1 MTHDQEAFLTKA
13 TTGVAGAGV
22 TLPAWWP
29 SLADTSNIAAQM
41 VPIVSLLWLILQIIR
56 HVRNREGRNER

>member
-1 MTHDQEAFLTKA
+1 MTKEGLLTKA

-29 SLADTSNIAAQM
+29 SLAESSNLAAQL
-41 VPIVSLLWLILQIIR
+41 VPIVSLVWLVLQIIR
-56 HVRNREGRNER
+56 HLRGRKEKE